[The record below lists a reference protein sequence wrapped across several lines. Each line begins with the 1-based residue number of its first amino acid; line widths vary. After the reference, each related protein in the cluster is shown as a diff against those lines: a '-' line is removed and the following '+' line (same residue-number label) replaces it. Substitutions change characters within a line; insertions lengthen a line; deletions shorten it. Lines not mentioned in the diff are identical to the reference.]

1 MSFKIKKTVTL
12 KLFKSEKY
20 LIWKVEPEVT
30 FHIHSLLNII
40 IGEEEWSSHEISID
54 MNELSDKPNINIDD
68 TSEISLETH
77 LANSKNVMGLCF
89 RLLSIV

>member
-77 LANSKNVMGLCF
+77 FSQFKKCHGLVF
-89 RLLSIV
+89 